1 MRIKIILLIA
11 FFPILLFGQYKNKNV
26 FYVELF
32 GKAGLYS
39 LNYEHYFY
47 EKGIVKMGFRAG
59 VSYIGA
65 KNLDFAAVPYGLQF
79 LFGQKKGHF
88 EISVGQTFAYSS
100 QNNYY
105 SSSGSFSSGVY
116 GFDNSVS
123 FGYKKLPKGGEGF
136 VFGAYGML
144 YLPTIYISQRENRE
158 GSLFINDG
166 GFYTLPYIGVQFG
179 YMF

>member
-1 MRIKIILLIA
+1 MRKKIIILIA
-11 FFPILLFGQYKNKNV
+11 FFPILLFAQYKNKNV

-39 LNYEHYFY
+39 FNYEHYFY
-47 EKGIVKMGFRAG
+47 EKKNVKMGFRAG

-65 KNLDFAAVPYGLQF
+65 KNFDFAALPYGVQF

-88 EISVGQTFAYSS
+88 EISVGQTFAYLSADS
-100 QNNYY
+100 Y
-105 SSSGSFSSGVY
+105 SRYSSGVY
-116 GFDNSVS
+116 GFDNSIS

-144 YLPTIYISQRENRE
+144 YLPTIYISQREYSG
-158 GSLFINDG
+158 GSVFLNNVG
-166 GFYTLPYIGVQFG
+166 YYTFPYVGVQFG